1 LMGGQQSLRGLEL
14 VIHRPKCPFTPV
26 VHSAFRLVQAN
37 LVLDF
42 EVAVCLLWYSNLH
55 TFSKLSCF

>member
-26 VHSAFRLVQAN
+26 VHSAFRLVIWFWILKLPFVYFGIVIYILLAN
-37 LVLDF
+37 
-42 EVAVCLLWYSNLH
+42 
-55 TFSKLSCF
+55 